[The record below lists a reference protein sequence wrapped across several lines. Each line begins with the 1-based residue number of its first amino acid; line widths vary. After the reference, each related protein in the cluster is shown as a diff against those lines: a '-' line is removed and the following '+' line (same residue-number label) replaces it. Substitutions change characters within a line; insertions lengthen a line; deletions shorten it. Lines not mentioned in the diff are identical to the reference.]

1 MTDEQQQELIE
12 YLEYDQLVAD
22 KRRPVARARLS
33 PRANLALWVL
43 RVFVIVVSMMVIYT
57 FIAQL

>member
-1 MTDEQQQELIE
+1 MTDEERQDLIE
-12 YLEYDQLVAD
+12 YLESDQLVAD

-33 PRANLALWVL
+33 PTANLALWAL
-43 RVFVIVVSMMVIYT
+43 RVFVIVVSVMVIYT